1 MNKYVD
7 IDGIQVLDVTPDY
20 NRPLALVDLTVLN
33 KLIERLPKQSFSGIK
48 QSFREQ
54 ISDARTLEILVQH
67 AEDFIAFHNSV
78 NLIREIYE
86 ENVKQVQ
93 AEEQV
98 RVVGKIDLDDLD
110 TYPRDHSE
118 Y

>member
-1 MNKYVD
+1 MNKYVN

-20 NRPLALVDLTVLN
+20 NRPLALVDSTVLN

-54 ISDARTLEILVQH
+54 ISNSETLDILVQY

-86 ENVKQVQ
+86 ENVKQVNV
-93 AEEQV
+93 E
-98 RVVGKIDLDDLD
+98 DLDRVE
-110 TYPRDHSE
+110 TEEERYERMTKF
-118 Y
+118 